1 MARIALLPER
11 GVVRVAGEDAE
22 KLLQGLITNDLDRLK
37 SSPAIHAGLL
47 SPQGKILFEF
57 FVVKRGL
64 EYLLDVRRDK
74 ADDLIKRLTLYK
86 LRAKVS
92 FDNLSQE
99 TSVAAVWG
107 DGSEGNLEASP
118 LSPLRYPDP
127 RQPGLGKRWLIEAS
141 AWNDLLAKLPE
152 LSLASEAEYHAHR
165 IALGVPEADMDYVLG
180 DTFPHEACFD
190 LLGGVAFD
198 KGCFVGQEVVSRM
211 QHRGLARKRFVIVR
225 GVSDLPPARAEISF
239 ASPSGRAVIGA
250 LGSPVGSAGL
260 ALVRI
265 DRASEAIGA
274 GLALEADG
282 VKVSLEAP
290 AWANY
295 TLPPAK

>member
-11 GVVRVAGEDAE
+11 GIVRVAGEDAG

-57 FVVKRGL
+57 FVARRGL

-92 FDNLSQE
+92 FENLSQE
-99 TSVAAVWG
+99 ISVAAEWG
-107 DGSEGNLEASP
+107 DGSNDELEASP
-118 LSPLRYPDP
+118 FSPLRYPDP

-198 KGCFVGQEVVSRM
+198 KGCFVG
-211 QHRGLARKRFVIVR
+211 
-225 GVSDLPPARAEISF
+225 
-239 ASPSGRAVIGA
+239 
-250 LGSPVGSAGL
+250 
-260 ALVRI
+260 
-265 DRASEAIGA
+265 
-274 GLALEADG
+274 
-282 VKVSLEAP
+282 
-290 AWANY
+290 
-295 TLPPAK
+295 